1 MGILRWHKTRGSER
15 QRKRCDAHAPKRF
28 PCGHVTTDP
37 APTPLVSSA
46 GVICGFAAGIRAHL
60 GPVTALL
67 FQILFPTY
75 TKESL
80 FMQWRFMIRKNG
92 RERKIEFNGLPGK
105 ENEMCVLTLAR
116 SSQWDHRCNASS
128 PATALLRDLVASGT
142 SAWVRIVVLLW
153 LSACAA

>member
-1 MGILRWHKTRGSER
+1 MRPCDHRPCPNPSGEQCGYDLWICRWDQGPFGPRD
-15 QRKRCDAHAPKRF
+15 CFALPN
-28 PCGHVTTDP
+28 
-37 APTPLVSSA
+37 LVSYL
-46 GVICGFAAGIRAHL
+46 H
-60 GPVTALL
+60 
-67 FQILFPTY
+67 

-105 ENEMCVLTLAR
+105 ENELFILTLAR